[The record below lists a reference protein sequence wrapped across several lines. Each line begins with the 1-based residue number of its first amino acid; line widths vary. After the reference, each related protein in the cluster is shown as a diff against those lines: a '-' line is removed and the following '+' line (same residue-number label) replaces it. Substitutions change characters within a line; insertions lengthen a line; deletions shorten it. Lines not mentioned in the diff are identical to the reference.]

1 MTNTL
6 HRYGT
11 AESFVDDYIIFAL
24 PAKGGQQKGDPLPAL
39 KRFLEIATEYNPVN
53 IGDAMHGGGTRPT
66 YHESAM
72 QHFFEDRPT
81 KPDFQK
87 VLDGVTGATTFSAVF
102 SRKEDAE
109 AFVQRLKQED
119 LGLSINISSSI
130 ENAKGCCAA
139 AGIPRHSVGYS
150 LGFEGIQ
157 DNAPNRH
164 VLALSTMC
172 GHGMVSQSLAK
183 KMIDMVKENRRS
195 PDQVTA
201 ALSRFCSCGIFNSVR
216 AKRIIEEARKQVF

>member
-24 PAKGGQQKGDPLPAL
+24 PAKGGGQSGDPLPAL
-39 KRFLEIATEYNPVN
+39 RRFLELAIEYNPVN
-53 IGDAMHGGGTRPT
+53 IGDAMNGGAIRPT
-66 YHESAM
+66 EHSKAIE
-72 QHFFEDRPT
+72 HFGSRPT
-81 KPDFQK
+81 TPDFRK
-87 VLDGVTGATTFSAVF
+87 VIDGATKATTFSAVF
-102 SRKEDAE
+102 ARKEDAE
-109 AFVQRLKQED
+109 AFVQRLVEED
-119 LGLSINISSSI
+119 LGLSINISTSI
-130 ENAKGCCAA
+130 DNAMNCCKA
-139 AGIPRHSVGYS
+139 AGLTRHSVGYS

-172 GHGMVSQSLAK
+172 GHGMISQSLAK
-183 KMIDMVKENRRS
+183 KMIDFVKENRRT

-201 ALSRFCSCGIFNSVR
+201 ALSRFCSCGIFNPVR
-216 AKRIIEEARKQVF
+216 AKRIIEDARKKTF

>member
-24 PAKGGQQKGDPLPAL
+24 PAKGGGQEGDPLPAL
-39 KRFLEIATEYNPVN
+39 KRFLEIATEYNPVS
-53 IGDAMHGGGTRPT
+53 IGDSAHGGSMRPT
-66 YHESAM
+66 EHSHAIE
-72 QHFFEDRPT
+72 HFARRPINH
-81 KPDFQK
+81 DFQK
-87 VLDGVTGATTFSAVF
+87 VLDGVDTATTFSAVF
-102 SRKEDAE
+102 ATQEDAE
-109 AFVQRLKQED
+109 AFVRRLAQED

-130 ENAKGCCAA
+130 ANALNCCKA
-139 AGIPRHSVGYS
+139 AGLTRHSVGYS

-172 GHGMVSQSLAK
+172 GHGMISQSLAK
-183 KMIDMVKENRRS
+183 KMIDFVKENRSS
-195 PDQVTA
+195 PDKAVAT
-201 ALSRFCSCGIFNSVR
+201 LGRFCSCGIFNPVR
-216 AKRIIEEARKQVF
+216 ARRILDEARKKTF

>member
-11 AESFVDDYIIFAL
+11 AESFVDDYVIFAL
-24 PAKGGQQKGDPLPAL
+24 PAKGGMQKGDPLPAL
-39 KRFLEIATEYNPVN
+39 RRFLEIAIEYNPVN
-53 IGDAMHGGGTRPT
+53 IGDSMHGGGTRPT
-66 YHESAM
+66 EHSHAM
-72 QHFFEDRPT
+72 EHFGRRPT

-87 VLDGVTGATTFSAVF
+87 VLDGITTATTFSAVF
-102 SRKEDAE
+102 ATEEDAI
-109 AFVQRLKQED
+109 AFVRRLREED

-130 ENAKGCCAA
+130 DNAQNCCRA
-139 AGIPRHSVGYS
+139 AGLTRHSVGYS

-172 GHGMVSQSLAK
+172 GHGMISQSLAK
-183 KMIDMVKENRRS
+183 KMIDFVKENRRS
-195 PDQVTA
+195 PEQVTA
-201 ALSRFCSCGIFNSVR
+201 ALSRFCSCGIFNPVR
-216 AKRIIEEARKQVF
+216 ARRIIEEARKKTF

>member
-24 PAKGGQQKGDPLPAL
+24 PAKGDTQKGDPLPAL
-39 KRFLEIATEYNPVN
+39 KRFLEIAIEYNPVN

-66 YHESAM
+66 YHEKALE
-72 QHFFEDRPT
+72 HFTADRPT
-81 KPDFQK
+81 TPDFQK

-102 SRKEDAE
+102 GTREDAE
-109 AFVQRLKQED
+109 AFVKRIAEED
-119 LGLSINISSSI
+119 LGLSINISSSV
-130 ENAKGCCAA
+130 ENAQNCCKA
-139 AGIPRHSVGYS
+139 AGLTRHSVGYS

-183 KMIDMVKENRRS
+183 KMIDLVKENRRS

-201 ALSRFCSCGIFNSVR
+201 ALSRFCSCGIFNTKR